1 MAYTETKTTGYG
13 TRVKNSCMGIGVGFA
28 LFIGATVLLWWNEGR
43 AVRTADMLEEA
54 QAACEV
60 MENPSKKDKSLD
72 GELVCGTAMATTED
86 SLVDKDFGIGAT
98 AVSLKRTVEYYQW
111 EEHKHEETEDKMGG
125 KEVKTITYTY
135 DTQWVSSPVNSKDF
149 KDPDYRGLNVVLAN
163 VEDGEQWAENVTF
176 GAYSLNEGLIHSMTD
191 YEPLE
196 LDLSDDLLSQMDKN
210 TQEAYE
216 RFYGKKAATPDSV
229 KTDSGYNY
237 VHVDENVLYLG
248 VNPAAPQV
256 GDVRVTFEKVLPAKV
271 TVVSVV
277 DGDSFKPFKAKNGE
291 HFQKLVMGKKSIDE
305 IFEGEKTTNTIL
317 TWIFRIVGTLLVI
330 GGLKG
335 IFGIIE
341 TLLKVV
347 PFLANIV
354 GWGVGL
360 VCTIVGIVWSLIV
373 IAIAWVFY
381 RPVLGIILLVIAGLL
396 IWIFAFGGKNKIKQ
410 LANKKNEEPAKA

>member
-28 LFIGATVLLWWNEGR
+28 LFIGGTVLLWWNEGR

-54 QAACEV
+54 QQACVE

-72 GELVCGTAMATTED
+72 SELVCGTAMATTED
-86 SLVDKDFGIGAT
+86 SLVDKEFGIGAN
-98 AVSLKRTVEYYQW
+98 AISLKRSVEYYQW
-111 EEHKHEETEDKMGG
+111 VEHSETKTEDKLGG
-125 KEVKTITYTY
+125 SQEEVTTYTY
-135 DTQWVSSPVNSKDF
+135 KKEWSDSPIDSEGF
-149 KDPDYRGLNVVLAN
+149 KDPDYKGHNVVLAN
-163 VEDGEQWAENVTF
+163 VEDDEQWAENVTF

-216 RFYGKKAATPDSV
+216 RYYGKKDIASS
-229 KTDSGYNY
+229 DSGYNY
-237 VHVDENVLYLG
+237 VHVDENQLYLG

-256 GDVRVTFEKVLPAKV
+256 GDVRVTFEKVMPAKV

-277 DGDSFKPFKAKNGE
+277 DGDSFKAFKAKNGE
-291 HFQKLVMGKKSIDE
+291 HFQRLVMGKKGIDE
-305 IFEGEKTTNTIL
+305 IFEGEKTTNTFL
-317 TWIFRIVGTLLVI
+317 TWIFRLVGTLLVI

-354 GWGVGL
+354 GWGVGF

-410 LANKKNEEPAKA
+410 LANKKNEEPAQA

>member
-13 TRVKNSCMGIGVGFA
+13 TRVKNSFKGILGGIV
-28 LFIGATVLLWWNEGR
+28 LFVGATVLLWWNEGR

-54 QAACEV
+54 QEACVV

-86 SLVDKDFGIGAT
+86 SLADKDFGIGAN
-98 AVSLKRTVEYYQW
+98 AISLKRTVEYYQW
-111 EEHKHEETEDKMGG
+111 DECKHEETEDKMGG

-135 DTQWVSSPVNSKDF
+135 DTKWVDSPIDSREF
-149 KDPDYRGLNVVLAN
+149 HDPDYRGLNVVLAN
-163 VEDGEQWAENVTF
+163 VENNEEWAENVTF
-176 GAYSLNEGLIHSMTD
+176 GAYSLNESLIQSMTD
-191 YEPLE
+191 FEPLE
-196 LDLSDDLLSQMDKN
+196 LNLSDNLLAQMDKN
-210 TQEAYE
+210 TKEAYE
-216 RFYGKKAATPDSV
+216 RYYGTLKRDSLSV
-229 KTDSGYNY
+229 DSGYNF
-237 VHVDENVLYLG
+237 VHVNENELYLG
-248 VNPAAPQV
+248 VNPAAPKV

-305 IFEGEKTTNTIL
+305 IFEGEKTVNTIL
-317 TWIFRIVGTLLVI
+317 TWIIRLVGTLLVI
-330 GGLKG
+330 AGLKG

-341 TLLKVV
+341 TLLKVI

-373 IAIAWVFY
+373 IAIAWLFY
-381 RPVLGIILLVIAGLL
+381 RPVLGITLLVIAGVLV
-396 IWIFAFGGKNKIKQ
+396 WIFAFGGKNKIKQ
-410 LANKKNEEPAKA
+410 LASKKKEEPAQV

>member
-28 LFIGATVLLWWNEGR
+28 LFIGGTVLLWWNEGR
-43 AVRTADMLEEA
+43 AVHTADMLEEA
-54 QAACEV
+54 QQACVE

-86 SLVDKDFGIGAT
+86 SLVDKEFGIGAT
-98 AVSLKRTVEYYQW
+98 AISLKRTVEYYQW
-111 EEHKHEETEDKMGG
+111 VEHSETKTEDKFGG
-125 KEVKTITYTY
+125 SQEEVTTYTY
-135 DTQWVSSPVNSKDF
+135 KKEWSDSPIDSEGF
-149 KDPDYRGLNVVLAN
+149 KDPDYKGHNVVLAN

-176 GAYSLNEGLIHSMTD
+176 GAYTLNEGLIHSMTD

-196 LDLSDDLLSQMDKN
+196 LDLSDDLLSQMNKN

-216 RFYGKKAATPDSV
+216 RYYGKKDIAPS
-229 KTDSGYNY
+229 DSGYNY
-237 VHVDENVLYLG
+237 VHVDENQLYLG

-256 GDVRVTFEKVLPAKV
+256 GDVRVTFEKVMPAKV

-277 DGDSFKPFKAKNGE
+277 DGDSFKAFKAKNGE
-291 HFQKLVMGKKSIDE
+291 HFQRLVMGKKGIDE
-305 IFEGEKTTNTIL
+305 IFEGEKTTNTFL
-317 TWIFRIVGTLLVI
+317 TWIFRLVGTLLVI

-354 GWGVGL
+354 GWGVGF

-410 LANKKNEEPAKA
+410 LANKKNEEPAQA

>member
-28 LFIGATVLLWWNEGR
+28 LFIGGTVLLWWNEGR
-43 AVRTADMLEEA
+43 AVHTADMLEEA
-54 QAACEV
+54 QQACVE

-86 SLVDKDFGIGAT
+86 SLVDKDFGIGAN
-98 AVSLKRTVEYYQW
+98 AISLKRSVEYYQW
-111 EEHKHEETEDKMGG
+111 VEHENQKTEDKLGG
-125 KEVKTITYTY
+125 KQETTYTYTY
-135 DTQWVSSPVNSKDF
+135 DTKWVDSPVNSKDF
-149 KDPDYRGLNVVLAN
+149 KDPDYKGKNVVLAN
-163 VEDGEQWAENVTF
+163 VEDGEEWAENVTF
-176 GAYSLNEGLIHSMTD
+176 GAYTLNEGLIHSMTD

-196 LDLSDDLLSQMDKN
+196 LDLSDDLLSQMNKN

-216 RFYGKKAATPDSV
+216 RYYGKKDIAPS
-229 KTDSGYNY
+229 DSGYNY
-237 VHVDENVLYLG
+237 VHVDENQLYLG

-256 GDVRVTFEKVLPAKV
+256 GDVRVTFEKVMPAKV

-277 DGDSFKPFKAKNGE
+277 DGDSFKAFKAKNGE
-291 HFQKLVMGKKSIDE
+291 HFQRLVMGKKGIDE
-305 IFEGEKTTNTIL
+305 IFEGEKTTNTFL
-317 TWIFRIVGTLLVI
+317 TWMFRLLGTLLVI

-354 GWGVGL
+354 GWGVGF

-396 IWIFAFGGKNKIKQ
+396 IWIFAFGGKNKLKQ
-410 LANKKNEEPAKA
+410 LANKKNEEPAQA

>member
-28 LFIGATVLLWWNEGR
+28 LFIGGTVLLWWNEGR

-54 QAACEV
+54 RQACVE

-86 SLVDKDFGIGAT
+86 SLVDKEFGIGAT
-98 AVSLKRTVEYYQW
+98 AISLKRSVEYYQW
-111 EEHKHEETEDKMGG
+111 VEHSETKTEDKLGG
-125 KEVKTITYTY
+125 SQEEVTTYTY
-135 DTQWVSSPVNSKDF
+135 KKEWSDSPIDSEGF
-149 KDPDYRGLNVVLAN
+149 KDPDYKGHNVVLAN
-163 VEDGEQWAENVTF
+163 VEDDEQWAENVTF

-196 LDLSDDLLSQMDKN
+196 LDLSDDLLSQMNKN

-216 RFYGKKAATPDSV
+216 RYYGKKDIAPS
-229 KTDSGYNY
+229 DSGYNY
-237 VHVDENVLYLG
+237 VHVDENQLYLG

-256 GDVRVTFEKVLPAKV
+256 GDVRVTFEKVMPAKV

-277 DGDSFKPFKAKNGE
+277 DGDSFKAFKAKNGE
-291 HFQKLVMGKKSIDE
+291 HFQRLVMGKKGIDE
-305 IFEGEKTTNTIL
+305 IFEGEKTTNTFL
-317 TWIFRIVGTLLVI
+317 TWIFRLVGTLLVI

-354 GWGVGL
+354 GWGVGF

-410 LANKKNEEPAKA
+410 LANKKNEEPAQA

>member
-1 MAYTETKTTGYG
+1 
-13 TRVKNSCMGIGVGFA
+13 MGIGVGFA
-28 LFIGATVLLWWNEGR
+28 LFIGGTVLLWWNEGR

-54 QAACEV
+54 QQACVE

-86 SLVDKDFGIGAT
+86 SLVDKEFGIGAT
-98 AVSLKRTVEYYQW
+98 AISLKRSVEYYQW
-111 EEHKHEETEDKMGG
+111 VEHSETKTEDKLGG
-125 KEVKTITYTY
+125 SQEEVTTYTY
-135 DTQWVSSPVNSKDF
+135 KKEWSDSPIDSEGF
-149 KDPDYRGLNVVLAN
+149 KDPDYKGHNVVLAN
-163 VEDGEQWAENVTF
+163 VEDDEQWAENVTF

-196 LDLSDDLLSQMDKN
+196 LDLSDDLLSQMNKN

-216 RFYGKKAATPDSV
+216 RYYGKKDIAPS
-229 KTDSGYNY
+229 DSGYNY
-237 VHVDENVLYLG
+237 VHVDENQLYLG

-256 GDVRVTFEKVLPAKV
+256 GDVRVTFEKVMPAKV

-277 DGDSFKPFKAKNGE
+277 DGDSFKAFKAKNGE
-291 HFQKLVMGKKSIDE
+291 HFQRLVMGKKGIDE
-305 IFEGEKTTNTIL
+305 IFEGEKTTNTFL
-317 TWIFRIVGTLLVI
+317 TWIFRLVGTLLVI

-354 GWGVGL
+354 GWGVGF

-410 LANKKNEEPAKA
+410 LANKKNEEPAQA

>member
-28 LFIGATVLLWWNEGR
+28 LFIGGTVLLWWNEGR

-54 QAACEV
+54 QQACVE

-86 SLVDKDFGIGAT
+86 SLVDKEFGIGAT
-98 AVSLKRTVEYYQW
+98 AISLKRSVEYYQW
-111 EEHKHEETEDKMGG
+111 VEHSETKTEDKLGG
-125 KEVKTITYTY
+125 SQEEVTTYTY
-135 DTQWVSSPVNSKDF
+135 KKEWSDSPIDSEGF
-149 KDPDYRGLNVVLAN
+149 KDPDYKGHNVVLAN
-163 VEDGEQWAENVTF
+163 VEDDEQWAENVTF

-216 RFYGKKAATPDSV
+216 RYYGKKDIASS
-229 KTDSGYNY
+229 DSGYNY
-237 VHVDENVLYLG
+237 VHVDENQLYLG

-256 GDVRVTFEKVLPAKV
+256 GDVRVTFEKVMPAKV

-277 DGDSFKPFKAKNGE
+277 DGDSFKAFKAKNGE
-291 HFQKLVMGKKSIDE
+291 HFQRLVMGKKGIDE
-305 IFEGEKTTNTIL
+305 IFEGEKTTNTFL
-317 TWIFRIVGTLLVI
+317 TWIFRLVGTLLVI

-354 GWGVGL
+354 GWGVGF

-410 LANKKNEEPAKA
+410 LANKKNEEPAQA